1 MKTRFPLL
9 IVLALLI
16 SFSAAAQET
25 AAKLRNFRI
34 GMRFSPQ
41 ICWMRADFKNVPASQ
56 EWGSNGARLGVNWGP
71 FAEIALS
78 ETFLIQTGVDINY
91 HSGKIKGTFA
101 SPLGLTT
108 YEYLYKMRFIEVP
121 LLLKFRTNEIGYMRY
136 FGVFG
141 LGAGFRYRVETTT
154 DFRTPAATIT
164 SVNNSPGAYINAFRG
179 SMQVGAGA
187 EYSISGN
194 TSLVFGIT
202 FNNGI
207 TNMLKQDPAND
218 PSRENA
224 ITNMLTLNVGI
235 LF

>member
-1 MKTRFPLL
+1 MKKRFL
-9 IVLALLI
+9 VLAVI
-16 SFSAAAQET
+16 SILASMPSFAQEVAT
-25 AAKLRNFRI
+25 KLRNFRI
-34 GMRFSPQ
+34 GMRASPQ
-41 ICWMRADFKNVPASQ
+41 ICWMRVDFKNVPNSQ
-56 EWGSNGARLGVNWGP
+56 EWNSDGARLGINWGP

-101 SPLGLTT
+101 QTLGLTT
-108 YEYLYKMRFIEVP
+108 NESLYKMRFIEVP

-141 LGAGFRYRVETTT
+141 LGAGFRYRVETTI
-154 DFRTPAATIT
+154 DFRTPDATIT
-164 SVNNSPGAYINAFRG
+164 SVNNSGGAYINAFRG

-207 TNMLKQDPAND
+207 TNILKQDPAND
-218 PSRENA
+218 PTRENA
-224 ITNMLTLNVGI
+224 ITNMLSFNVGI